1 MGGIFD
7 GSGGQ
12 LQVPSGAYST
22 ERNEGKTNVTQYN
35 VVDGPGG
42 IGKDPTIVDGPGGIG
57 KDPTI
62 VDGPGGIGKAATAQE
77 KAGNQGS
84 DPDLTWEQ
92 RVLVL
97 LSKLETVK
105 AFKALRPQLRDEVRK
120 LIEDAPKRAY
130 S

>member
-35 VVDGPGG
+35 V
-42 IGKDPTIVDGPGGIG
+42 VDGPGGIG